1 LLVVGVVALW
11 TTFYTVPAESEGV
24 VLRFGRFSHIVPPG
38 LHFKVPLGVDDVN
51 VVPVKRQ
58 LKQEFGFGTDNSSNP
73 WQASPESSWLGER
86 TMVTGDLNVALVEWV
101 VQYRIERAD
110 QYLVVLLVLF
120 TMTGSYYAVQETE
133 QVIITQFGKP
143 SANAVTQAGLHF
155 KLPFIQEV
163 HVINKQI
170 LEWDGAKS
178 EMPTRDKLYISV
190 DTFARWRITR
200 PLEYFRRLRDERSA
214 QSRLDDILGSETRN
228 AIAKHD
234 LIEVIRTTKDR
245 KPETDMAAIDAGTS
259 NIGVLPPIKK
269 GRKEIE
275 REIQDAATAKLSEF
289 GIELLDVRFKR
300 INYNPSV
307 VEKIYE
313 RMISERQQIASRF
326 RSEGEGEA
334 AKILGNKERDLS
346 VIESGAYK
354 TVGDSRCGGRHGH
367 EHLRSG
373 VSDDGGGPRP
383 VRVRQNHGDLRQDH
397 RRRRHAGVLDPRGSF
412 PIFDGCL
419 GSALAEGGGA
429 VGRQSDE
436 RANGPHDFRGGPHG
450 GIGSRVSRQAPARV
464 TDRWLLGRRGRSFHG
479 RVRRR

>member
-1 LLVVGVVALW
+1 MNAGKA
-11 TTFYTVPAESEGV
+11 YTV
-24 VLRFGRFSHIVPPG
+24 G
-38 LHFKVPLGVDDVN
+38 L
-51 VVPVKRQ
+51 
-58 LKQEFGFGTDNSSNP
+58 
-73 WQASPESSWLGER
+73 
-86 TMVTGDLNVALVEWV
+86 
-101 VQYRIERAD
+101 
-110 QYLVVLLVLF
+110 LVVLLGLI
-120 TMTGSYYAVQETE
+120 TLASSYYTVQETE

-143 SANAVTQAGLHF
+143 SANAVTEAGLHF
-155 KLPFIQEV
+155 KAPFIHEV

-275 REIQDAATAKLSEF
+275 REIQNAATAKLSEF

-354 TVGDSRCGGRHGH
+354 AVEEIRGAADAKATSIYAAAYQTTPEARSLYEFVKTMETYDKIIGEGDTLVFSTRADPFRY
-367 EHLRSG
+367 LM
-373 VSDDGGGPRP
+373 DA
-383 VRVRQNHGDLRQDH
+383 
-397 RRRRHAGVLDPRGSF
+397 AGT
-412 PIFDGCL
+412 
-419 GSALAEGGGA
+419 
-429 VGRQSDE
+429 
-436 RANGPHDFRGGPHG
+436 
-450 GIGSRVSRQAPARV
+450 PARKAAAQ
-464 TDRWLLGRRGRSFHG
+464 
-479 RVRRR
+479 